1 MYVQLHCDKSK
12 SKNLSVKIYGIGM
25 IKALGIILPSSWHN
39 APTDLSNL
47 FGQRNHLFSK
57 KRDKIVNN
65 NKVLFIIFFST
76 LRKKITNSI

>member
-12 SKNLSVKIYGIGM
+12 SKNLSVEIYGIGM

-57 KRDKIVNN
+57 KDKIVND
-65 NKVLFIIFFST
+65 NKFLFIFFFYFQ
-76 LRKKITNSI
+76 KKNNNSI

>member
-1 MYVQLHCDKSK
+1 MYVQLHSDKSK
-12 SKNLSVKIYGIGM
+12 SKNPSVKIYGIGM

-57 KRDKIVNN
+57 KKT
-65 NKVLFIIFFST
+65 KLSMIINFCSYFFST
-76 LRKKITNSI
+76 LRKKINNSI

>member
-12 SKNLSVKIYGIGM
+12 SKNLSVEIYGIGM

-57 KRDKIVNN
+57 KKDKIVND
-65 NKVLFIIFFST
+65 NKFLFIFFFYFQ
-76 LRKKITNSI
+76 KKNNNSI

>member
-12 SKNLSVKIYGIGM
+12 SKNLSVEIYGIGM

-39 APTDLSNL
+39 ALPDLSNL

-57 KRDKIVNN
+57 KKDKIVND
-65 NKVLFIIFFST
+65 NKFLFIFFFYFE
-76 LRKKITNSI
+76 KKN

>member
-1 MYVQLHCDKSK
+1 MYVQLHSDKSK
-12 SKNLSVKIYGIGM
+12 SKNPSVKIYGIGM

-57 KRDKIVNN
+57 KKDKIVND
-65 NKVLFIIFFST
+65 NKFLFIIFFFNFE
-76 LRKKITNSI
+76 KKNY